1 MRYFADI
8 LLSLPIDNLFTYSI
22 SQSESKLLQNGMR
35 VIVPFGKSK
44 MLTGFVMNVHQNPPS
59 TYQAKEI
66 EFIIDESPL
75 VNSVQLAHWKWISE
89 YYLTPMGQVLKT
101 ALPSLFFLES
111 ETELEWISD
120 DNLSKIT
127 NHSSREIAYL
137 LQAEQRLSLQEAQKR
152 MPRKSLLIAIQELLD
167 HKIIALKEEVYQG
180 FRPKTKNFLKL
191 HQRFSSPEIMKDLQ
205 DLLIKKPLQKS
216 VVETLVKLPL
226 DSNITS
232 KELQELSGVSSSTIN
247 TLLKKEILVRYS
259 KIVDRFI
266 FEGKTTQT
274 QALSHAQNLAFQEI
288 KESFNHKKVVLFQ
301 GITSSGKTEVYAHL
315 IEEILAQNKQVLY
328 LLPEIALTTQLVE
341 RLQRY
346 FGEQLVVFH
355 SRYSQSERVEVW
367 NKVAA
372 NDSKARI
379 VLGARS
385 SIFLPFVDLG
395 LVIVDEEHEAAFK
408 QYESAPR
415 YHARD
420 SAIMLAHLHETK
432 ILLGSATP
440 SLESYYNAQH
450 NKYGCV
456 TLSERYG
463 KVIPP
468 KVTLIDL
475 KESYRKKQ
483 IKGHFS
489 DELIAAIEQVL
500 ANKEQVILFQNRR
513 GYAKFLECLS
523 CGFVPQC
530 PNCDVS
536 LTYHSS
542 DHQIKCHYCGYHTPY
557 SSHCGACESSNVSSR
572 GLGTQQIQEELAM
585 LFPNTKVGRMDFDTT
600 RKKNSYEQLIKGF
613 ENQEFQILIG
623 TQMVTKGLD
632 FQNVALVGVLN
643 ADGLL
648 NFPDFRSHERCFQVL
663 QQVAGRSGRSNK
675 QGQVIIQTHSTTHPI
690 LIQVVK
696 NHYNEMFESQL
707 AQRELFRYP
716 PFVKLIRIVLLHK
729 DFQKVKEGAAWF
741 ATALKGG
748 FQNHVLGPE
757 APLIERIRNQYQQ
770 QILIKIPQDFD
781 LKKSKSFIKKIHKSF
796 VSVGTFRSI
805 KIQID
810 VDAY

>member
-8 LLSLPIDNLFTYSI
+8 LLPLPLDNLFTYSI

-35 VIVPFGKSK
+35 VIIPFGKSK

-75 VNSVQLAHWKWISE
+75 VNLVQLAHWKWISE

-101 ALPSLFFLES
+101 ALPSLFLLES

-137 LQAEQRLSLQEAQKR
+137 LQVEQRLSLQEAQKR
-152 MPRKSLLIAIQELLD
+152 MPRKSLLLAIQELLD

-205 DLLIKKPLQKS
+205 DLLLKKPLQKS
-216 VVETLVKLPL
+216 VVETLAKLPL

-328 LLPEIALTTQLVE
+328 LLPEIALTTQLVG

-395 LVIVDEEHEAAFK
+395 LVIVDEEHESAFK

-483 IKGHFS
+483 IKRHFS
-489 DELIAAIEQVL
+489 EELIAAIEQVL

-557 SSHCGACESSNVSSR
+557 FSHCGACESSNVFSR

-585 LFPNTKVGRMDFDTT
+585 MFPNTKVGRMDFDTT

-623 TQMVTKGLD
+623 TQMVTKGFD

-675 QGQVIIQTHSTTHPI
+675 QGQVIIQTYSTTHPI